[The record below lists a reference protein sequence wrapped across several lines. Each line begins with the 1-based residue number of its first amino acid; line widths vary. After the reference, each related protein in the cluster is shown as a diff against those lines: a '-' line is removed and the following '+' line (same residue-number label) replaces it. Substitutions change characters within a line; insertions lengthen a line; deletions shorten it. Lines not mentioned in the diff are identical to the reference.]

1 MERQFKTLDDF
12 QELILFIHMTMVGNM
27 NGMPKMITQLI
38 IGFMGEWLLVVG
50 LKTKKLIL

>member
-1 MERQFKTLDDF
+1 MKKQFKTFDDF
-12 QELILFIHMTMVGNM
+12 LGTHFIYTYDNGNM